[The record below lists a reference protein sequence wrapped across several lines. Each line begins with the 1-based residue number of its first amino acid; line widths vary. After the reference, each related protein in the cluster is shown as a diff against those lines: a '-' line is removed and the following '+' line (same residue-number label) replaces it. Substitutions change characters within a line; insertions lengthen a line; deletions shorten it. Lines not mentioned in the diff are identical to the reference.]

1 MLDGSQAII
10 PLAFCQKRLASFT
23 RRRWAQFAAN
33 HDTDYEESS
42 AAKFACVTQC
52 FNRIHL
58 RMDHAILTAASA
70 QTTGYAILPN
80 GQEFPPLANECH
92 MILRG
97 VFFGISI
104 DVGLDRVGKEMEK
117 PGRQRLICWWGA
129 TPGFCSYLRC
139 CS

>member
-1 MLDGSQAII
+1 MDSAETIV
-10 PLAFCQKRLASFT
+10 PLAFCQERLTSFT
-23 RRRWAQFAAN
+23 RRGWSQFAAN

-80 GQEFPPLANECH
+80 GKEFPPLANKCNV
-92 MILRG
+92 IL
-97 VFFGISI
+97 
-104 DVGLDRVGKEMEK
+104 
-117 PGRQRLICWWGA
+117 
-129 TPGFCSYLRC
+129 
-139 CS
+139 